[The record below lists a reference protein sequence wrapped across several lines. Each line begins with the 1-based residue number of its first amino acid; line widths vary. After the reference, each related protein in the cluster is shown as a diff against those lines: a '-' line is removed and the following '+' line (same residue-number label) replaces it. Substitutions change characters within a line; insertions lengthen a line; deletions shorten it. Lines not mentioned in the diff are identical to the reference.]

1 MIILNS
7 NAQNIYWVGRYLSR
21 IQYLCGQFPFQDDQI
36 SMQYAHAFCLPA
48 FNACSLNELVLSVD
62 HPSSFHL
69 QFECVKNNIQDLR
82 GVLSIRAYA
91 ELKQLI
97 ETASKNAGLICTM
110 VDECGEVLEAEND
123 DIFLFYSLG
132 HQLESLDRQI
142 RLDQDIQASTQSL
155 QALIEILKS
164 KGWNSIE
171 GAWQHLLLHPNSNS
185 FYQLNDQVQSMFEV
199 DA

>member
-21 IQYLCGQFPFQDDQI
+21 IQYLCGQFPFQDDQEA
-36 SMQYAHAFCLPA
+36 MQYAHAFCLPA

-62 HPSSFHL
+62 QATSFQY

-82 GVLSIRAYA
+82 GVLSIHAYA
-91 ELKQLI
+91 ELKKLI
-97 ETASKNAGLICTM
+97 DTASKNAGLICSM
-110 VDECGEVLEAEND
+110 VDECGEILEAEND

-132 HQLESLDRQI
+132 HYFESLDRQI
-142 RLDQDIQASTQSL
+142 RLEQDITETTQGL
-155 QALIEILKS
+155 HAVIDILKS
-164 KGWNSIE
+164 KGWSAVDE
-171 GAWQHLLLHPNSNS
+171 AWQHLLQHPNSNS

-199 DA
+199 DV